1 MLNHIGLSDSISK
14 RQGHSTSAYIN
25 KNGENTYKQINRTPE
40 SCRTQEKNPNGVDS
54 KKQSN

>member
-25 KNGENTYKQINRTPE
+25 KNGENTDKQINRTPE
-40 SCRTQEKNPNGVDS
+40 SCRTQEINPNGVDS
-54 KKQSN
+54 KK